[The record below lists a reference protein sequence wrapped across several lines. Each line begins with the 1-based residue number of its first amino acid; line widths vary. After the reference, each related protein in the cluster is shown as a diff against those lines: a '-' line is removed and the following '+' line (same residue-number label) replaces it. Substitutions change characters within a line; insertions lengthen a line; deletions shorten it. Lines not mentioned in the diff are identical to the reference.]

1 MTTHAPAAAVDDPQ
15 DARREAEELALLE
28 RTWAPARGIRGW
40 LTTTDHKAIARRYV
54 VTTFVFF
61 VLAGLN
67 AVLMRLQLS
76 RPEMTL
82 IGPDRYNQ
90 LFTVHGTAMMFLFA
104 VPVMQAMAI
113 YLVPLMVGARNI
125 SFPRLNAFGYW
136 MFLIGGVLLFTSL
149 YVNTGP
155 DAGWFSYVPLSGP
168 EYSAGKRTDV
178 WAQTVT
184 FTEVAGLVAA
194 VELLVTILKT
204 RAPGMTLARIPL
216 YVWSIL
222 VTSLMIV
229 FAFPA
234 VAMASTMMLAM
245 DRLVAT
251 HFFNQAE
258 GGDPLLWQHLFWFFG
273 HPEVY
278 IMFIPGLG
286 FVSSIVETFSRR
298 KVFGYPVMVASLLVT
313 GFVAFGL
320 WVHHMFATPIP
331 QLGRSFFTAAS
342 VLIAVPTGVQIFC
355 WIATIWSGR
364 PRFTASMLFALGFI
378 IVFTIGGLSGVMIA
392 SVPFDLQVHDSF
404 FIVAHFHY
412 VILGG
417 VVFPLFGACYYWFP
431 KMTGRMLSERMG
443 KWQFWLFFI
452 GVNVAF
458 FPMHLLGLMGMPRR
472 IYTYLPETGWGNLN
486 LLVSVGAAIIAISVV
501 LFVVNVVRTL
511 LRGQPA
517 PDNPWDAPTLEWA
530 TSSPPE
536 PWNFANIPVCESR
549 TPLWSS
555 EGVLVNEL
563 PVVTGLKTDRR
574 ELLVTTALDAVPDCC
589 HKHPAESIWPL
600 GMAVAL
606 GVTFIGAI
614 FSPWFYVV
622 GFGLA
627 TIAFAGWAWPR
638 KTEHT
643 DEAVLPTGG
652 IEELER

>member
-1 MTTHAPAAAVDDPQ
+1 MQTVTRTGVP
-15 DARREAEELALLE
+15 DAKYGELAE
-28 RTWAPARGIRGW
+28 TYASPPGFWGW
-40 LTTTDHKAIARRYV
+40 LTSVDHKDIAKRYV
-54 VTTFVFF
+54 ITAFVWFA
-61 VLAGLN
+61 LAGV
-67 AVLMRLQLS
+67 AAALMRMQLS
-76 RPEMTL
+76 RPEMKVL
-82 IGPDRYNQ
+82 GPDQYNQ
-90 LFTVHGTAMMFLFA
+90 AFTVHGTAMMFLFA
-104 VPVMQAMAI
+104 VPVMLAIAI
-113 YLVPLMVGARNI
+113 YVVPLMLGTKNI
-125 SFPRLNAFGYW
+125 SYPRLNAFGYW
-136 MFLIGGVLLFTSL
+136 MFLIAGCLLFSSWFL
-149 YVNTGP
+149 NTGP
-155 DAGWFSYVPLSGP
+155 DTGWFAYVPLSGP
-168 EYSAGKRTDV
+168 QYAPGKRVDV
-178 WAQTVT
+178 WAQVVT
-184 FTEVAGLVAA
+184 FSEIAGLVAA
-194 VELLVTILKT
+194 VELLATIIKT
-204 RAPGMTLARIPL
+204 RAPGMSLNRIPL
-216 YVWSIL
+216 FVWAIL
-222 VTSLMIV
+222 VTCVMML
-229 FAFPA
+229 FALPTIA
-234 VAMASTMMLAM
+234 VASTMMLAM

-278 IMFIPGLG
+278 IMFLPGLG
-286 FVSSIVETFSRR
+286 FVSSIVETFSGRR
-298 KVFGYPVMVASLLVT
+298 VFGYPVMVLSMIAT

-342 VLIAVPTGVQIFC
+342 IVIAIPTGTQIFC